1 MAQSHKTELKTISAS
16 GQISLGK
23 AFAGQHVQLEQLP
36 DGRWMI
42 TPVEVIPAHL
52 KWAHTDAV
60 TAQLERHLA
69 WAKNNP
75 PQASDLDLLE
85 HQLEEHF

>member
-1 MAQSHKTELKTISAS
+1 MAQPHKIELKTISAS

-52 KWAHTDAV
+52 KWAHTEAV
-60 TAQLERHLA
+60 TTQIKKFLA
-69 WAKNNP
+69 WKTTTP
-75 PQASDLDLLE
+75 MEETDVDKLE
-85 HQLEEHF
+85 DELIR